1 MSKYFRIKG
10 IEEDEIF
17 RNLFID
23 YYPSLISFALYYV
36 GDKTIAEDLVQEV
49 FVKLWETRER
59 WSAVGDF
66 SAYVYQMVRFKC
78 FNYLRAEKIR
88 NEATRSFTEEVDITE
103 INNYIAEETFRLVM
117 NSMEDL
123 PPACRTV
130 FSLTLEGYS
139 AKEIAEKLDIAVE
152 TVKKQK
158 QIARKILKEK
168 FGKLFLFLPAVS
180 FIQRNHRKGGNSK
193 IFFHILFRL
202 NQDFFSF
209 DTRFSYLLLS
219 IQR

>member
-59 WSAVGDF
+59 WSVVGDF
-66 SAYVYQMVRFKC
+66 SAYVYQMGRFKC

-88 NEATRSFTEEVDITE
+88 NEATRSFTEEINITE

-168 FGKLFLFLPAVS
+168 FGKLFLFLPAV
-180 FIQRNHRKGGNSK
+180 
-193 IFFHILFRL
+193 LF
-202 NQDFFSF
+202 S
-209 DTRFSYLLLS
+209 
-219 IQR
+219 

>member
-1 MSKYFRIKG
+1 M
-10 IEEDEIF
+10 
-17 RNLFID
+17 
-23 YYPSLISFALYYV
+23 

-88 NEATRSFTEEVDITE
+88 NEATRSFTEEIDITE

-123 PPACRTV
+123 PPACPDSV
-130 FSLTLEGYS
+130 FFN
-139 AKEIAEKLDIAVE
+139 I
-152 TVKKQK
+152 
-158 QIARKILKEK
+158 R
-168 FGKLFLFLPAVS
+168 
-180 FIQRNHRKGGNSK
+180 
-193 IFFHILFRL
+193 RL
-202 NQDFFSF
+202 
-209 DTRFSYLLLS
+209 
-219 IQR
+219 

>member
-1 MSKYFRIKG
+1 MSKYFRIRG

-88 NEATRSFTEEVDITE
+88 NE

-168 FGKLFLFLPAVS
+168 FGKLFLFLPAV
-180 FIQRNHRKGGNSK
+180 
-193 IFFHILFRL
+193 LF
-202 NQDFFSF
+202 S
-209 DTRFSYLLLS
+209 
-219 IQR
+219 

>member
-1 MSKYFRIKG
+1 MSKYFRIRG

-168 FGKLFLFLPAVS
+168 FGKLFLFLPAVVFLIRLFS
-180 FIQRNHRKGGNSK
+180 AIYFYLSNGKSIY
-193 IFFHILFRL
+193 FHF
-202 NQDFFSF
+202 
-209 DTRFSYLLLS
+209 
-219 IQR
+219 

>member
-59 WSAVGDF
+59 WSAVDDF
-66 SAYVYQMVRFKC
+66 SAYQMVRFKC

-88 NEATRSFTEEVDITE
+88 NEATRSFTEEIDITE

-168 FGKLFLFLPAVS
+168 FGKLFLFLPVV
-180 FIQRNHRKGGNSK
+180 
-193 IFFHILFRL
+193 LF
-202 NQDFFSF
+202 S
-209 DTRFSYLLLS
+209 
-219 IQR
+219 

>member
-1 MSKYFRIKG
+1 MSKYFRIRG

-59 WSAVGDF
+59 WSVVGDF

-88 NEATRSFTEEVDITE
+88 NEATRSFTEEINITE

-158 QIARKILKEK
+158 QIARKIISFSSCCPVFLIRL
-168 FGKLFLFLPAVS
+168 FSAIYFYLSNGKS
-180 FIQRNHRKGGNSK
+180 IY
-193 IFFHILFRL
+193 FHF
-202 NQDFFSF
+202 
-209 DTRFSYLLLS
+209 
-219 IQR
+219 

>member
-1 MSKYFRIKG
+1 MSKYFRIRG

-88 NEATRSFTEEVDITE
+88 NEATRSFTEEIDITE

-117 NSMEDL
+117 NSM
-123 PPACRTV
+123 V

-168 FGKLFLFLPAVS
+168 FGKLFLFLPAV
-180 FIQRNHRKGGNSK
+180 
-193 IFFHILFRL
+193 LF
-202 NQDFFSF
+202 S
-209 DTRFSYLLLS
+209 
-219 IQR
+219 

>member
-1 MSKYFRIKG
+1 
-10 IEEDEIF
+10 
-17 RNLFID
+17 
-23 YYPSLISFALYYV
+23 
-36 GDKTIAEDLVQEV
+36 
-49 FVKLWETRER
+49 
-59 WSAVGDF
+59 
-66 SAYVYQMVRFKC
+66 MVRFKC

-88 NEATRSFTEEVDITE
+88 NEATRSFTEEIDITE

-168 FGKLFLFLPAVS
+168 FGKLFLFLPAV
-180 FIQRNHRKGGNSK
+180 
-193 IFFHILFRL
+193 LF
-202 NQDFFSF
+202 S
-209 DTRFSYLLLS
+209 
-219 IQR
+219 

>member
-1 MSKYFRIKG
+1 MSKYFRIRG
-10 IEEDEIF
+10 IEADEIF

-59 WSAVGDF
+59 WSAVDDF

-88 NEATRSFTEEVDITE
+88 NEATRSFTEEIDITE

-139 AKEIAEKLDIAVE
+139 RDRKKAKADSQENFKG
-152 TVKKQK
+152 
-158 QIARKILKEK
+158 KIWKIISFSSCCPVFLIRL
-168 FGKLFLFLPAVS
+168 FSAIYFYLSNGKS
-180 FIQRNHRKGGNSK
+180 IY
-193 IFFHILFRL
+193 FHF
-202 NQDFFSF
+202 
-209 DTRFSYLLLS
+209 
-219 IQR
+219 

>member
-1 MSKYFRIKG
+1 MLSVI
-10 IEEDEIF
+10 
-17 RNLFID
+17 
-23 YYPSLISFALYYV
+23 
-36 GDKTIAEDLVQEV
+36 
-49 FVKLWETRER
+49 
-59 WSAVGDF
+59 F

-139 AKEIAEKLDIAVE
+139 AKEIAEKIRYCSRDR
-152 TVKKQK
+152 KKAKADSQENFK
-158 QIARKILKEK
+158 GKIWKII
-168 FGKLFLFLPAVS
+168 FFLPAV
-180 FIQRNHRKGGNSK
+180 
-193 IFFHILFRL
+193 LF
-202 NQDFFSF
+202 S
-209 DTRFSYLLLS
+209 
-219 IQR
+219 

>member
-1 MSKYFRIKG
+1 MSKYFTIKG

-59 WSAVGDF
+59 WSAVDDF

-88 NEATRSFTEEVDITE
+88 NEATRSFTEEIDITE

-158 QIARKILKEK
+158 QVARKILKEK
-168 FGKLFLFLPAVS
+168 FGKLFLFLPAV
-180 FIQRNHRKGGNSK
+180 
-193 IFFHILFRL
+193 LF
-202 NQDFFSF
+202 S
-209 DTRFSYLLLS
+209 
-219 IQR
+219 

>member
-1 MSKYFRIKG
+1 MSKYFTIKG

-66 SAYVYQMVRFKC
+66 SAYVYQMVRVKC

-88 NEATRSFTEEVDITE
+88 NEATRSFTEEIDITE

-168 FGKLFLFLPAVS
+168 FGKLFLFLPAV
-180 FIQRNHRKGGNSK
+180 
-193 IFFHILFRL
+193 LF
-202 NQDFFSF
+202 S
-209 DTRFSYLLLS
+209 
-219 IQR
+219 

>member
-1 MSKYFRIKG
+1 MSKYFRIRG

-139 AKEIAEKLDIAVE
+139 AKSIATALGRKYARVSLGGVRDEALETATAIGVRSVIVPTEVPIATDTKQATTNSTATEKRAGIRE
-152 TVKKQK
+152 SMQ
-158 QIARKILKEK
+158 
-168 FGKLFLFLPAVS
+168 
-180 FIQRNHRKGGNSK
+180 
-193 IFFHILFRL
+193 
-202 NQDFFSF
+202 
-209 DTRFSYLLLS
+209 
-219 IQR
+219 

>member
-1 MSKYFRIKG
+1 
-10 IEEDEIF
+10 
-17 RNLFID
+17 
-23 YYPSLISFALYYV
+23 
-36 GDKTIAEDLVQEV
+36 
-49 FVKLWETRER
+49 
-59 WSAVGDF
+59 
-66 SAYVYQMVRFKC
+66 MVRFKC

-88 NEATRSFTEEVDITE
+88 NEATRSFTEEIDITE

-168 FGKLFLFLPAVS
+168 FGKLFLFL
-180 FIQRNHRKGGNSK
+180 RH
-193 IFFHILFRL
+193 FFYLNVRDIL
-202 NQDFFSF
+202 
-209 DTRFSYLLLS
+209 LLLS
-219 IQR
+219 AI

>member
-1 MSKYFRIKG
+1 MSKYFRIRG

-130 FSLTLEGYS
+130 FSLTLERNC
-139 AKEIAEKLDIAVE
+139 
-152 TVKKQK
+152 
-158 QIARKILKEK
+158 RKIRYCSRDRKKAKADSQENFK
-168 FGKLFLFLPAVS
+168 GKIWKIISFSSCCPVFLIRLFSAIYFYLS
-180 FIQRNHRKGGNSK
+180 NGKSIY
-193 IFFHILFRL
+193 FHF
-202 NQDFFSF
+202 
-209 DTRFSYLLLS
+209 
-219 IQR
+219 

>member
-1 MSKYFRIKG
+1 MSKYFRIRG

-59 WSAVGDF
+59 WSAVDDF

-88 NEATRSFTEEVDITE
+88 NEATRSFTEEIDITE

-139 AKEIAEKLDIAVE
+139 
-152 TVKKQK
+152 
-158 QIARKILKEK
+158 RKIRYCSRDRKKAKADSQENFK
-168 FGKLFLFLPAVS
+168 GKIWKIISFSSCCPVFLIRLFSAIYFYLS
-180 FIQRNHRKGGNSK
+180 SGK
-193 IFFHILFRL
+193 IIYFHF
-202 NQDFFSF
+202 
-209 DTRFSYLLLS
+209 
-219 IQR
+219 

>member
-1 MSKYFRIKG
+1 MSKYFRIRG

-36 GDKTIAEDLVQEV
+36 RDKTIAEDLVQEV

-66 SAYVYQMVRFKC
+66 SAYVYQMDSFKC

-168 FGKLFLFLPAVS
+168 FGKLFLFLPAV
-180 FIQRNHRKGGNSK
+180 
-193 IFFHILFRL
+193 LF
-202 NQDFFSF
+202 S
-209 DTRFSYLLLS
+209 
-219 IQR
+219 

>member
-1 MSKYFRIKG
+1 MSKYFRIRG

-168 FGKLFLFLPAVS
+168 FGKLFLFLPAADDDS
-180 FIQRNHRKGGNSK
+180 RPANQRALFHHPCPVPELGRLCCRGYPCRNQRGG
-193 IFFHILFRL
+193 
-202 NQDFFSF
+202 
-209 DTRFSYLLLS
+209 
-219 IQR
+219 

>member
-59 WSAVGDF
+59 WRAVDDF
-66 SAYVYQMVRFKC
+66 SAYVYQMVRFKS
-78 FNYLRAEKIR
+78 FNSLRAEKIR
-88 NEATRSFTEEVDITE
+88 NEATRSFTEEIDITE

-168 FGKLFLFLPAVS
+168 FGKLFLFLPVV
-180 FIQRNHRKGGNSK
+180 
-193 IFFHILFRL
+193 LF
-202 NQDFFSF
+202 S
-209 DTRFSYLLLS
+209 
-219 IQR
+219 

>member
-1 MSKYFRIKG
+1 MSKYFTIKG

-59 WSAVGDF
+59 WSAVDDF

-88 NEATRSFTEEVDITE
+88 NEATRSFTEEIDITE

-123 PPACRTV
+123 PACRTV

-168 FGKLFLFLPAVS
+168 FGKLFLFLPAV
-180 FIQRNHRKGGNSK
+180 
-193 IFFHILFRL
+193 LF
-202 NQDFFSF
+202 S
-209 DTRFSYLLLS
+209 
-219 IQR
+219 